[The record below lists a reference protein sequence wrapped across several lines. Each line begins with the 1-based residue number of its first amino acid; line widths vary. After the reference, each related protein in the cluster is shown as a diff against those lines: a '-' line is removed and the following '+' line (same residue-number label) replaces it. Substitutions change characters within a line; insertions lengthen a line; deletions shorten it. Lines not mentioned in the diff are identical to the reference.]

1 VAAAAEAVASDRITP
16 VFAVSSVSGQG
27 LDLLK
32 QFLGRLRRSDRTFAR
47 NVPSRRQQPEQ
58 AGGGNKAA
66 NKDGAGGGS
75 PSSNTSSE
83 GHAILDGHGGSGDLC
98 CAEAGGG
105 PPPKVLFTV
114 DGVYEVKGVGMV
126 LGGTLTR
133 GKVKVNQVL
142 QLGPDRVGAVSEVK

>member
-1 VAAAAEAVASDRITP
+1 MA
-16 VFAVSSVSGQG
+16 
-27 LDLLK
+27 
-32 QFLGRLRRSDRTFAR
+32 
-47 NVPSRRQQPEQ
+47 PSQY
-58 AGGGNKAA
+58 
-66 NKDGAGGGS
+66 
-75 PSSNTSSE
+75 
-83 GHAILDGHGGSGDLC
+83 DGHGGSGDLC